1 MAESVSSASCE
12 RLMRGDRV
20 TVGGEAARERKSAAW
35 WDEFWA
41 RPLNARGRA
50 LTCRRTAEETLRLLS
65 RELRR
70 VPPGGRLRV
79 LDLGCGHGD
88 LTPVLLSDSRLEI
101 VALDLSAAA
110 LGQFQAR
117 LGGRLPERLTL
128 ARASVYE
135 LPFQAGTFDVVVS
148 FGYASAASYDGA

>member
-50 LTCRRTAEETLRLLS
+50 LTCRRTAEEALRVLAP
-65 RELRR
+65 ELRR
-70 VPPGGRLRV
+70 VPPGGRLRA
-79 LDLGCGHGD
+79 LALGCGHGA
-88 LTPVLLSDSRLEI
+88 LTPLLPAEPRLQV
-101 VALDLSAAA
+101 VAMDLSAAP
-110 LGQFQAR
+110 LGQLQAR
-117 LGGRLPERLTL
+117 
-128 ARASVYE
+128 
-135 LPFQAGTFDVVVS
+135 
-148 FGYASAASYDGA
+148 